1 MFLSFSCL
9 NVITTVF
16 RLSIL
21 GKEVLN
27 KSPEIRLLKLYDKTS
42 NLMDGIWMDEEK
54 RERYVEYTSRLCQ
67 DVEQNYGEL
76 NITRIARAI
85 I

>member
-21 GKEVLN
+21 GNEVLN